1 MIRMIV
7 ESIDSK
13 IRFFG
18 ASETQKKAILKEERD
33 REHTPPS
40 KHSYTYKTHI
50 KNQLKFTFY
59 T

>member
-1 MIRMIV
+1 MIV
-7 ESIDSK
+7 ESIDSSE

-40 KHSYTYKTHI
+40 KHSKTYKTYI
-50 KNQLKFTFY
+50 KIQIKFTFD